1 MVEAARFGHGPCP
14 SCSRFFPG
22 VLDQAQPSE
31 IFAEVNCVEPSLIR
45 VEADEVTYNLHIMIR
60 FELEQELLEDRLSI
74 SDLPEAWNTRYEQY
88 LGIRP
93 PNDADGVLQ
102 DIHWSAGLI
111 GYFPTYTLGNL
122 YAAQLTEAMQQDSA
136 LGYIGRS
143 RDFEPILN
151 WLRLKVHR
159 YGRRYSPIQL
169 MKLATGKE
177 LDSQPFVNYL
187 RSKIESVYA

>member
-1 MVEAARFGHGPCP
+1 LDLGLAQAA
-14 SCSRFFPG
+14 

-60 FELEQELLEDRLSI
+60 FELEQELLEDRLPI
-74 SDLPEAWNTRYEQY
+74 SDLPEAWNNRYEQY

-122 YAAQLTEAMQQDSA
+122 YAAQLTEAMQQD
-136 LGYIGRS
+136 LGPLDTIVARG
-143 RDFEPILN
+143 DFEPILN
-151 WLRLKVHR
+151 WLRLKIHR

-169 MKLATGKE
+169 MQLATGKE
-177 LDSQPFVNYL
+177 LDSQPFVDYL
-187 RSKIESVYA
+187 RAKIESFYA